1 MAADPA
7 AYFAKLDKITNA
19 EEKAGRKVIR
29 SAEELRQL
37 VAEKERQ
44 RVAQAAMVLN
54 DKPPRKKRWSRVNM
68 NDDPIVEEVRR
79 VRDKLARQFNY
90 DIHAIFADLR
100 TRERMEDPAHPL
112 IRDASEW
119 AKSQE
124 NEMVLRD
131 QPKRKS

>member
-1 MAADPA
+1 
-7 AYFAKLDKITNA
+7 
-19 EEKAGRKVIR
+19 
-29 SAEELRQL
+29 
-37 VAEKERQ
+37 
-44 RVAQAAMVLN
+44 
-54 DKPPRKKRWSRVNM
+54 M

-100 TRERMEDPAHPL
+100 TRERVEDPAHPL

-119 AKSQE
+119 AKSEE

-131 QPKRKS
+131 QPKPKG

>member
-1 MAADPA
+1 
-7 AYFAKLDKITNA
+7 
-19 EEKAGRKVIR
+19 
-29 SAEELRQL
+29 
-37 VAEKERQ
+37 
-44 RVAQAAMVLN
+44 
-54 DKPPRKKRWSRVNM
+54 M

-100 TRERMEDPAHPL
+100 TRERVEDPAHPL

-119 AKSQE
+119 AKSEE

-131 QPKRKS
+131 QPKRKGQP

>member
-1 MAADPA
+1 
-7 AYFAKLDKITNA
+7 
-19 EEKAGRKVIR
+19 
-29 SAEELRQL
+29 
-37 VAEKERQ
+37 
-44 RVAQAAMVLN
+44 
-54 DKPPRKKRWSRVNM
+54 M

-100 TRERMEDPAHPL
+100 TRERVEDPAHPL
-112 IRDASEW
+112 VSDASEW

-131 QPKRKS
+131 QPKRKN